1 MTTRPRRAAR
11 AATVSDLQVFK
22 ATFFRAIAHPARIR
36 ILELLVR
43 ADRSV
48 QELQDALG
56 LQQPAVSQHLA
67 VLRSHNIVVGRK
79 DGASVRYDVRDPL
92 IGDLLAVARRLFD
105 NRLVGTQDLLR
116 QLRREDRAL

>member
-48 QELQDALG
+48 QEIQEALS
-56 LQQPAVSQHLA
+56 LEQPAVSQHLA

-92 IGDLLAVARRLFD
+92 IGDLLAVARRIFD

-116 QLRREDRAL
+116 QLRREDRAR